1 MKLEYIPEGCV
12 DCPLIRL
19 YEFDRNEAVAF
30 KSVLEQLRDGREQ
43 VALHQEPFIEPTGNC
58 RPMLKHSAH
67 DVGILLHGSEL
78 ECDLTSESWDD
89 LVFWVDP
96 FCNSDRGS
104 YQWLPTPGTGK
115 IKLLFSRNGQW

>member
-43 VALHQEPFIEPTGNC
+43 VALHQEPFIEP
-58 RPMLKHSAH
+58 M
-67 DVGILLHGSEL
+67 
-78 ECDLTSESWDD
+78 
-89 LVFWVDP
+89 
-96 FCNSDRGS
+96 
-104 YQWLPTPGTGK
+104 GTAD
-115 IKLLFSRNGQW
+115 